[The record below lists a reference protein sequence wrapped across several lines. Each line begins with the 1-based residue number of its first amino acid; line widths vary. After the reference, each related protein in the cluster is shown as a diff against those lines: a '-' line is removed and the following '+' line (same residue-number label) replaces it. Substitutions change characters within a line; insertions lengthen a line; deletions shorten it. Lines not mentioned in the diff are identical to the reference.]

1 MRNIIK
7 QYGTII
13 YDPYRGENMKPKNQ
27 WCILQLPKD
36 FARYYQYFL
45 RKEKHLELFDPTF
58 NAHVSIVR
66 GEVPK
71 NMNAW
76 KKYNNKRFFIEYEPE
91 IVSFKDTKKPGSY
104 YCITFKSKALSE
116 LRRELGLIPHEVF
129 HITIGR
135 TNYD

>member
-1 MRNIIK
+1 MCNIIK

-13 YDPYRGENMKPKNQ
+13 YDPYRGDMKTKNN

-45 RKEKHLELFDPTF
+45 RKETHIVLNDPTF

-66 GEVPK
+66 GESPP
-71 NMNAW
+71 NMQAW
-76 KKYNNKRFFIEYEPE
+76 KKYNNMPFYIEYEPE
-91 IVSFKDTKKPGSY
+91 IVSFKDTKKAGSY
-104 YCITFKSKALSE
+104 YCINFESKKLSDIRE
-116 LRRELGLIPHEVF
+116 ELGLTPHKIF